1 METTLTILLG
11 SAVGI
16 GFLHTLIGVDH
27 WLPFVVLGR
36 AQGWRLRRVLAIT
49 AACGVG
55 HVLSSVVLGTLG
67 IGLGVAVTRLEA
79 IEGARGSLAAW
90 SLIVFGVIYAGW
102 SVARPR
108 RAHRHIHA
116 HDGGEVHVHAHDGL
130 PHRHAAAGARTVTAW
145 SLFVIFV
152 LGPCEPLIPLLMAP
166 AITHGAAGVVL
177 VAVVFGVVT
186 IGTMTALV
194 ALAFA
199 GLSVPVFRRL
209 EAHAHTLAGIAIALS
224 GLAIQLLGI

>member
-1 METTLTILLG
+1 
-11 SAVGI
+11 
-16 GFLHTLIGVDH
+16 
-27 WLPFVVLGR
+27 
-36 AQGWRLRRVLAIT
+36 VLAVT

-55 HVLSSVVLGTLG
+55 HVLSSVVLGALG
-67 IGLGVAVTRLEA
+67 IGLGVAVTRLEV
-79 IEGARGSLAAW
+79 IEGARGNLAAW

-108 RAHRHIHA
+108 RAHRHVHA
-116 HDGGEVHVHAHDGL
+116 HADGEIHVHAHHGL
-130 PHRHAAAGARTVTAW
+130 PHRHTSPDARTVTAW

-166 AITHGAAGVVL
+166 AIASGATGVAL
-177 VAVVFGVVT
+177 VAVVFGLTT
-186 IGTMTALV
+186 IGTMMAV
-194 ALAFA
+194 VSLAYI

-209 EAHAHTLAGIAIALS
+209 EAHAHTLAGVAIALS

>member
-1 METTLTILLG
+1 MEPTLIILLG

-27 WLPFVVLGR
+27 WLPFAVLGR
-36 AQGWRLRRVLAIT
+36 AQSWRLRRVLAVT

-55 HVLSSVVLGTLG
+55 HVLSSVVLGALG

-79 IEGARGSLAAW
+79 IEGVRGNLAAW
-90 SLIVFGVIYAGW
+90 TLIVFGVVYAAW

-116 HDGGEVHVHAHDGL
+116 HADGETHVHTHEGL
-130 PHRHAAAGARTVTAW
+130 PHGHTTRDARTVTAW

-166 AITHGAAGVVL
+166 AIASGGAGVAL
-177 VAVVFGVVT
+177 VAVVFGVTT
-186 IGTMTALV
+186 IATMAVMV
-194 ALAFA
+194 AVVYA

-209 EAHAHTLAGIAIALS
+209 QAHAHPLAGVAIALS